1 MMAVSTE
8 PGDASHLSTS
18 RDRAELALPSSF
30 VRFRKGEPLYRT
42 GEGAEALFS
51 IVSGVV
57 KSYTMLPDGAQH
69 IIVFSFADDLVG
81 SVQNGTHL
89 NSAEALTAVTA
100 YRMPMVAI
108 NAQNPQRSGPT
119 VSPDFSAVARA
130 ASGSSARIS
139 AQSATRNNE
148 NRSLP

>member
-69 IIVFSFADDLVG
+69 IIVFSFAVDLVG

-89 NSAEALTAVTA
+89 NSAEALTAVYE
-100 YRMPMVAI
+100 YRMQMVELGDI
-108 NAQNPQRSGPT
+108 FRSDS
-119 VSPDFSAVARA
+119 VYCV
-130 ASGSSARIS
+130 
-139 AQSATRNNE
+139 
-148 NRSLP
+148 